1 MSPPPQ
7 VVGETVRA
15 VLEAVFKDNPR
26 LQNYILDDQ
35 KRLREH
41 VLVFVNGEL
50 IGDRRNLSDPVKA
63 DAEIFIMHALSGG
76 QR

>member
-1 MSPPPQ
+1 MSPPTQ

-50 IGDRRNLSDPVKA
+50 IGDRRNLSDPVKT